1 MNEVIK
7 NMLER
12 RSIRKYKPE
21 QITEDTLNAILL
33 AGTYAPSAGGRQ
45 SPIIVACQDVGI
57 NDRLGKINKAA
68 FKGRISTEKSCIS
81 KEQPS
86 IADDVS
92 LKSGF
97 YGAPTVLTLFAPKNF
112 LYSVADCCIAA
123 QNIVLAAH
131 SLGVGS
137 CIVARAEDTF
147 SSELGQRLQKEWG
160 IGSDYEAKI
169 HIALGYPA
177 DDAPPKAKP
186 RKEGRII
193 RCFNAV

>member
-7 NMLER
+7 NILGR

-21 QITEDTLNAILL
+21 QIAEDTLNAILL

-45 SPIIVACQDVGI
+45 SPVMVACQDAGI

-68 FKGRISTEKSCIS
+68 FNGSISTAQSYIS

-112 LYSVADCCIAA
+112 LYSVADCSIAA

-147 SSELGQRLQKEWG
+147 ASELGQRLQKEWG
-160 IGSDYEAKI
+160 ISYDYEATI
-169 HIALGYPA
+169 HVTLGYPA

-186 RKEGRII
+186 RKERRII
-193 RCFNAV
+193 RVF

>member
-21 QITEDTLNAILL
+21 QIAEETLNIILL

-45 SPIIVACQDVGI
+45 SPVIVACRDAEI

-97 YGAPTVLTLFAPKNF
+97 YGAPTVLTLFAPRNF

-147 SSELGQRLQKEWG
+147 ANASEQYLQQQWG
-160 IGSDYEAKI
+160 IGSDYEAKM
-169 HIALGYPA
+169 HVTLGYPA

-193 RCFNAV
+193 RVF

>member
-1 MNEVIK
+1 MNEIIN

-21 QITEDTLNAILL
+21 QIAEETLNIILL

-45 SPIIVACQDVGI
+45 SPVIVACQNAGI

-68 FKGRISTEKSCIS
+68 FKGRISTAQSYVS
-81 KEQPS
+81 REQPS
-86 IADDVS
+86 VADDVS

-112 LYSVADCCIAA
+112 LYSVADCSAAA
-123 QNIVLAAH
+123 QNIMLAAH

-137 CIVARAEDTF
+137 CMVARAEDTF
-147 SSELGQRLQKEWG
+147 ADEPEQHLQQQWG
-160 IGSDYEAKI
+160 IDSAYEAKM
-169 HIALGYPA
+169 HVTLGYPS
-177 DDAPPKAKP
+177 DDVPPKAKP
-186 RKEGRII
+186 RKEKRII
-193 RCFNAV
+193 RVS